1 MARTTMYFAIY
12 AFEVGRRDIAAVGST
27 QLPSVQFITYVEPFS
42 AVELFKKVF
51 LIQVATFWNEPSL
64 ERHLQRRQV
73 KRERVDDG
81 FFVILN
87 MYNDIY
93 VRSPGTYRY
102 GKIA

>member
-1 MARTTMYFAIY
+1 MPD
-12 AFEVGRRDIAAVGST
+12 VAAVGST
-27 QLPSVQFITYVEPFS
+27 QLRSVQLVIYVEPFS
-42 AVELFKKVF
+42 MVELFKKVF
-51 LIQVATFWNEPSL
+51 LTQVTTFWNEPSL

-87 MYNDIY
+87 MYNEIY
-93 VRSPGTYRY
+93 VRSAGRYRY